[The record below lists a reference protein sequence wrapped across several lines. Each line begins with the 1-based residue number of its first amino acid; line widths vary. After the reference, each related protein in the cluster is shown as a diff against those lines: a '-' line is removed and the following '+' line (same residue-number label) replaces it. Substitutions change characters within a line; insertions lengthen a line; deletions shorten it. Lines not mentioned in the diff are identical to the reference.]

1 MREKDHSPRKMLPS
15 PKQGSVY
22 PLLGHPPATATSSSS
37 SPSTVC
43 YDLSSTLNRP
53 NSPSFGQKNNI
64 DQPLDLRLDHKK
76 ILISVN
82 RFEDE
87 NRNIISPLSN
97 GKMSPKTNTNAN
109 ENNNNNSHHRNQ
121 NLRHKSPPPGLPF
134 QFPSGLHP
142 LMFEAMAKAIP
153 LQFKNHFATPS
164 PNPPT
169 STFDLIR
176 PKPLPDLLPTKPRS
190 LVLPSQS
197 SSSSSS
203 SSISAANHSNINS
216 SSHTSNTPLSNVKNK
231 DRYSCKFCGKVFP
244 RSANLTRHLRT
255 HTGEQP
261 YKCKY
266 CERSFSISSNLQ
278 RHVRNI
284 HNKERPF
291 KCALCE
297 RCFGQQTNLDRH
309 LKKHEA
315 DAASLGLGFDE
326 RLRGLRR
333 HNPHQSGQS
342 NGAGNSLPH
351 HRPEES
357 YFEEIRSFM
366 GKVTQIPVIHP
377 HALQHQMSSSTTDF
391 NSSKSSNSSE
401 PSSSPKSER
410 LLIVH
415 EDNDEEEMIDDE
427 DQTAPTNRS
436 NGGLN
441 ECIQVT

>member
-22 PLLGHPPATATSSSS
+22 PLLGHPPTTTATSSSS

-43 YDLSSTLNRP
+43 YDLSSTSNRQ
-53 NSPSFGQKNNI
+53 NSPTFGHKSTH

-76 ILISVN
+76 LLMSVN

-87 NRNIISPLSN
+87 NRNIVSPLSN
-97 GKMSPKTNTNAN
+97 GKLSPKTN

-153 LQFKNHFATPS
+153 LQFKNHFAAPP

-169 STFDLIR
+169 PTFDLIR
-176 PKPLPDLLPTKPRS
+176 PKPLPDLLPTKPRPI
-190 LVLPSQS
+190 VLPSQS
-197 SSSSSS
+197 SLSSSS
-203 SSISAANHSNINS
+203 SSISTANHHHNNNNTS
-216 SSHTSNTPLSNVKNK
+216 SVKNK

-333 HNPHQSGQS
+333 HPQQQS
-342 NGAGNSLPH
+342 NGLALNH
-351 HRPEES
+351 HPRPEES

-415 EDNDEEEMIDDE
+415 EDHDDDEMMDEE
-427 DQTAPTNRS
+427 DQRSTNRN